1 MKQKLLLAALSAA
14 GLAASLA
21 AEPSACMDIT
31 LDGIPRFPSDA
42 SESIQAALD
51 KVRAAGGGKV
61 TVPRGDYL
69 AAGLVLGDNTTLHL
83 DEGATLFGSTNIA
96 DYVTFAKLMPE
107 GFDEEKEYAQ
117 AQGSKPSHLH
127 SVVGAV
133 LATNVAI
140 EGKGAI
146 DGRGDLYARY
156 QKRDIR
162 RWRGA
167 LFYRCKNVRVEGITL
182 LKCPLWACYF
192 KECENVVARGLTV
205 DSRVCWEN
213 DGIDIEAKNAL
224 VEDCVV
230 DTMDDAICLKN
241 DHPDFLVENVE
252 VRNCRVSSSCNFLKF
267 GTTCFKGFR
276 NCRIHDCKLVPG
288 KTSGWY
294 RHWLHTPKHRGF
306 PGVTDR
312 ITGLGGINIE
322 ATDGGSISDV
332 HIWNIDM
339 TERCVQTPIFIRLE
353 RRNVRQDGS
362 PARLENILIENVRGV
377 GVSSL
382 ASSITGVPGL
392 RPRNVTIRNVD
403 IVLKGGGTASQA
415 SLPVPEC
422 ERDYPTTQMFGYHI
436 MPAYAFYL
444 RHADDVRFENVRVR
458 YSEREERDP
467 VVQDDC
473 TGVTFKDCSFQPP
486 AGSVPVQSTKAYLRP
501 LMETGLIERS
511 DPVHPNSPQQKYA
524 LTKDGKRRIERVAPL

>member
-1 MKQKLLLAALSAA
+1 MTKLKLATVAIMGRGLFATRFLVA
-14 GLAASLA
+14 GLAVLSGAKASA
-21 AEPSACMDIT
+21 SVEFT
-31 LDGIPRFPSDA
+31 LHGLPVFPSDA
-42 SESIQAALD
+42 SKSIQTALD
-51 KVRAAGGGKV
+51 KVRDAGGGKV
-61 TVPRGDYL
+61 TIPCGDYL

-96 DYVTFAKLMPE
+96 DYVTFGKLMPA
-107 GFDEEKEYAQ
+107 GFDEMKEYAR
-117 AQGSKPSHLH
+117 AQGSKPSNLH
-127 SVVGAV
+127 AVVGAV

-140 EGKGAI
+140 EGKGTI
-146 DGRGDLYARY
+146 DGRGDLYARH

-192 KECENVVARGLTV
+192 KECENVTARGLAV

-224 VEDCVV
+224 VENCVV

-241 DHPDFLVENVE
+241 DHPGFMVENVE
-252 VRNCRVSSSCNFLKF
+252 VRNCRVSSSCNFLKL
-267 GTTCFKGFR
+267 GTTCFTGFR
-276 NCRIHDCKLVPG
+276 NVRIHDCKLVPG

-306 PGVTDR
+306 PGVTDK
-312 ITGLGGINIE
+312 ITGLGGINIL

-332 HIWNIDM
+332 HVWNIDM

-353 RRNVRQDGS
+353 RRNVRMDGT

-377 GVSSL
+377 GVSSI

-392 RPRNVTIRNVD
+392 RPGNVTIRNVD
-403 IVLKGGGTASQA
+403 LVLKGGGTFSQS
-415 SLPVPEC
+415 SLPLPEC
-422 ERDYPTTQMFGYHI
+422 ESGYPTTQMFGYHI

-444 RHADDVRFENVRVR
+444 RHADGVKFENVRIR
-458 YSEREERDP
+458 YEESEERDP
-467 VVQDDC
+467 VLQDDC
-473 TGVTFKDCSFQPP
+473 TGVSFDNCTFQPP
-486 AGSVPVQSTKAYLRP
+486 AR
-501 LMETGLIERS
+501 
-511 DPVHPNSPQQKYA
+511 
-524 LTKDGKRRIERVAPL
+524 